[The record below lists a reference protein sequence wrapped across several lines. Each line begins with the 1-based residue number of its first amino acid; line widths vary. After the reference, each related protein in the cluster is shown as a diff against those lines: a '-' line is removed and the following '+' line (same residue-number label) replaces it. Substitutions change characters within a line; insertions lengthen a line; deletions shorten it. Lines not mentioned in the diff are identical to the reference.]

1 MKSVVRG
8 LTAAAATAVLTGGLI
23 VALPGAAS
31 ANDYGYTCKNWKT
44 GSSTWSA
51 SCAVTRGK
59 ARTVTECSNRTVYGA
74 WVGKGNWKFGGDCG
88 KYALRAYDV
97 QWKKA

>member
-1 MKSVVRG
+1 MKRVTRG
-8 LTAAAATAVLTGGLI
+8 LTGAVATAVLAGGLI

-44 GSSTWSA
+44 GSSAWTA

-59 ARTVTECSNRTVYGA
+59 ARTVTECSNRTIHGA
-74 WVGKGNWKFGGDCG
+74 RVGKGHRKFGGDCG